1 MKITPR
7 EINKLLDQINLFDK
21 NNKNITYQSEVNLQD
36 GKLIYDIYRT
46 KAEGKKSKVDT
57 FVNYYNNKYNTK
69 HISATDIAS
78 EKDVDGYLFHLIEW
92 IADKKEDGNN
102 PPEDFTGKLLEAK
115 KPRTRKL
122 NI

>member
-1 MKITPR
+1 MQVTPR
-7 EINKLLDQINLFDK
+7 EINELLNQINLFDK
-21 NNKNITYQSEVNLQD
+21 NNKDITYQSEVNLKD

-46 KAEGKKSKVDT
+46 KAEVKEPRVDT

-69 HISATDIAS
+69 HISATDIAA
-78 EKDVDGYLFHLIEW
+78 ETDVDGYLFHLIEW
-92 IADKKEDGNN
+92 IADKKAEGNN
-102 PPEDFTGKLLEAK
+102 PPEDFTGKLLEAE